1 MTEFF
6 LPEYEWAFYIISGT
20 LVTLQYSLLAVFFG
34 LCIGLM
40 LALAALSSNFFLRAL
55 AYSYISIIRGTP
67 LLLQLSIVY
76 YLLPVITSYNISV
89 FAAGVLAFSVN
100 SGAYVAE
107 IIRSGIQSIDKG
119 QFDAARALSIPYWR
133 MMFDIILPQALR
145 NILPALVNEV
155 VNMVKESALIA
166 TLGEIDIMRRA
177 QLVAAEQYSYFAPLL
192 VAAACYYIVIQM
204 LSLLAMFLERK
215 LRDNY

>member
-1 MTEFF
+1 MIEFF
-6 LPEYEWAFYIISGT
+6 LPEYKWVFYIVNGT

-34 LCIGLM
+34 LCLGLM
-40 LALAALSSNFFLRAL
+40 LALAVLGSNFYLRFL
-55 AYSYISIIRGTP
+55 AYSYISVIRGTP

-76 YLLPVITSYNISV
+76 YLLPVVTGYNISV
-89 FAAGVLAFSVN
+89 FAAGILAFSVN

-119 QFDAARALSIPYWR
+119 QFDAAKALSIPYWR
-133 MMFDIILPQALR
+133 MMLDIILPQALR

-166 TLGEIDIMRRA
+166 TLGEVDIMRRA

-192 VAAACYYIVIQM
+192 VAAACYYIIIQV

-215 LRDNY
+215 LRDNH